1 MPQNDLLLQNDASIM
16 PATEN
21 IDIRNLVYVIHGKQI
36 MLDSDLAMLYHVETG
51 ALNRAAKRNIDR
63 FPEDF
68 RFQLTKQDM
77 ENLKCQ
83 IGISSSEANGYGGR
97 RTMPYAYTEQGISML
112 ASVLHS
118 EVAVNVS
125 ISIMRTFVE
134 MRRFISNNAALF
146 ERISSMELK
155 QLEYQK
161 DTDEKFAQV
170 FAYINDHAESNQ
182 KIFFDG
188 QIYDAHSFLI
198 GLIQQAAFDIKLI
211 DGYASVETLD
221 MLSKKKARVAVTIYT
236 FPSAQLSTHD
246 INTFNA
252 QYPTLQVKKTSVFH
266 DRFLI
271 LDNAT
276 VYLIGA
282 SFKDAGKKCFGVS
295 LLNEQDVVAGLLQKV
310 GSI

>member
-1 MPQNDLLLQNDASIM
+1 MPNSGLTVQNNASTAAEIDA
-16 PATEN
+16 
-21 IDIRNLVYVIHGKQI
+21 IDVRGLVYIIRGKQVMI
-36 MLDSDLAMLYHVETG
+36 DSDLAMLYRVETKS
-51 ALNRAAKRNIDR
+51 LNRAASRNIER
-63 FPEDF
+63 FPDDF
-68 RFQLTKQDM
+68 RFQLTKEEYASLRFQS
-77 ENLKCQ
+77 
-83 IGISSSEANGYGGR
+83 GTSSLEESHGGR
-97 RTMPYAYTEQGISML
+97 RYLPYAYTEQGISML

-134 MRRFISNNAALF
+134 MRRFISNNAVLF

-221 MLSKKKARVAVTIYT
+221 MLSKKKAGVAVTIYT

>member
-1 MPQNDLLLQNDASIM
+1 MPNSGLTVQNNASTAAEIDA
-16 PATEN
+16 
-21 IDIRNLVYVIHGKQI
+21 IDVRGLVYIIRGKQVMI
-36 MLDSDLAMLYHVETG
+36 DSDLAMLYRVETKS
-51 ALNRAAKRNIDR
+51 LNRAASRNIER
-63 FPEDF
+63 FPDDF
-68 RFQLTKQDM
+68 RFQLTKEEYASLRFQS
-77 ENLKCQ
+77 
-83 IGISSSEANGYGGR
+83 GTSSLEESHGGR
-97 RTMPYAYTEQGISML
+97 RYLPYAYTEQGISML

-134 MRRFISNNAALF
+134 MRRFISNNAVLF
-146 ERISSMELK
+146 ERIGSMELK

-221 MLSKKKARVAVTIYT
+221 MLSKKKAGVAVTIYT

-271 LDNAT
+271 LDNAI